1 MPDILIIRSFI
12 IKIIGIITLLSQITL
27 CSSKSPDHQNYAKL
41 FNDLFSAK
49 DVNGNKIY
57 NPEVLP
63 IIGQSDKSSPVDVS
77 VLLYANQLLG
87 FNHETQALS
96 MVFWLTI
103 HWKDERLAWN
113 PADYNGINETQ
124 VRPSNIWVP
133 DLQLYN
139 AADDNFRFGDL
150 TQQVMA
156 VLSYDGT
163 VSWFPM
169 VPYTFSCRMNLHY
182 FPFDYQTCYIKLG
195 SWIYHANM
203 VNLKLQSDK
212 VNLNFFTKSNTWH
225 LVENYAL
232 INEISVPGYPPNPD
246 QFFTLQDL
254 KFFFIL
260 KRNPVQYI
268 INIVVTCIVFSF
280 ICAFSFILPFAV
292 NSDRLSLSLSIVISV
307 SVYQLVAMDVIP
319 TGSDEITILS
329 WFLTWL
335 VLLVMIS
342 VLVTLFSMV
351 LNDQTHLKLVP
362 EWIFKFLVEGKYGI
376 GRLFRITKCDTYQSY
391 LGRLK
396 SVKEQNQTLDELIM
410 QEDCEI
416 IKVIAGLQWNLVT
429 ISIDRVSMM
438 FYVIV
443 MLGSIIWLLLYK
455 NLDSFQMKAT
465 YDKIFNDIDGL
476 KLR

>member
-1 MPDILIIRSFI
+1 MPRHRAEKTREKGTL
-12 IKIIGIITLLSQITL
+12 IITLLLQITL
-27 CSSKSPDHQNYAKL
+27 CSSKSPDHKTYTKL

-63 IIGQSDKSSPVDVS
+63 IGESNSSNPVV
-77 VLLYANQLLG
+77 VNALLYANQLLD

-96 MVFWLTI
+96 MVFWLTMD
-103 HWKDERLAWN
+103 WKDERLAWN

-139 AADDNFRFGDL
+139 AADDNFRIGGL
-150 TQQVMA
+150 SEQVMA

-163 VSWFPM
+163 ISWFPM
-169 VPYTFSCRMNLHY
+169 VLYTFSCRMNLHY

-195 SWIYHANM
+195 TWIYDADRMNL
-203 VNLKLQSDK
+203 NLKSDK
-212 VNLNFFTKSNTWH
+212 VNLNFFIKSNTWH

-232 INEISVPGYPPNPD
+232 INEISASGYSPNGD
-246 QFFTLQDL
+246 QLYTLQDM
-254 KFFFIL
+254 KFFFVL
-260 KRNPVQYI
+260 KRNPVQYM
-268 INIVVTCIVFSF
+268 INILVTCIIFSF
-280 ICAFSFILPFAV
+280 ICAFSFILPFTV
-292 NSDRLSLSLSIVISV
+292 NSDRLSLSLTIVISV

-329 WFLTWL
+329 WFLT
-335 VLLVMIS
+335 LLVFLIMIS
-342 VLVTLFSMV
+342 VLITLFSMV

-376 GRLFRITKCDTYQSY
+376 GRLFRINKCDTYHCY
-391 LGRLK
+391 LRRLK
-396 SVKEQNQTLDELIM
+396 LTEEQNQELDELIL

-429 ISIDRVSMM
+429 ISIDRLSMVLY
-438 FYVIV
+438 FIV
-443 MLGSIIWLLLYK
+443 MLGSIIWLLLYQD
-455 NLDSFQMKAT
+455 LDNFQMKAA
-465 YDKIFNDIDGL
+465 YDRIFNDVDGL
-476 KLR
+476 KLK

>member
-1 MPDILIIRSFI
+1 MSDILIIRSFI
-12 IKIIGIITLLSQITL
+12 IKVIGIITLLSQITL
-27 CSSKSPDHQNYAKL
+27 CSSKSPDHQTYTKL

-63 IIGQSDKSSPVDVS
+63 IGQSDTPSPVDVNA
-77 VLLYANQLLG
+77 LLYANQLLD

-96 MVFWLTI
+96 MVFWLTMD
-103 HWKDERLAWN
+103 WKDERLAWN

-124 VRPSNIWVP
+124 VRPNNVWVP

-150 TQQVMA
+150 TEQVMA

-195 SWIYHANM
+195 TWIYGADTM
-203 VNLKLQSDK
+203 NLKLKSDK

-232 INEISVPGYPPNPD
+232 VNEISAPRYPPNED
-246 QFFTLQDL
+246 QLFTLQDM

-268 INIVVTCIVFSF
+268 INIVVTCIFFSI
-280 ICAFSFILPFAV
+280 ICAFSFILPFTV

-329 WFLTWL
+329 WFLT
-335 VLLVMIS
+335 LLVFLIMIS

-362 EWIFKFLVEGKYGI
+362 EWIFKFLVEGKCGI
-376 GRLFRITKCDTYQSY
+376 GRLFRITKCDTYQCYSR
-391 LGRLK
+391 RLK
-396 SVKEQNQTLDELIM
+396 LAKEQNQELNELIT

-429 ISIDRVSMM
+429 ISIDRLSMM
-438 FYVIV
+438 LYVIV
-443 MLGSIIWLLLYK
+443 MLGSIIWLLLYQD
-455 NLDSFQMKAT
+455 LDSFQMKAA
-465 YDKIFNDIDGL
+465 YERIFNDVDGL